1 MPAALFIYSVMLCG
15 INRIW
20 RRFGTVLFNK
30 HKGPSHTFPN
40 VNVQKIT
47 TNLTCSC
54 TQLSNCNSIPLYFW
68 LSENCRNIL
77 FLLKNFCSKIKTI
90 RLNIAILTKKWEKKF
105 HFEIPQFAAL
115 VEKFQHVA
123 PWAPS
128 IQVYNQH
135 QGRLSLPSLRG
146 RWIEYRSIW
155 LGLRRGEFTCVV
167 WQMWNSI
174 WQVMLR
180 SSIGDR
186 LPIHHLYNPR
196 FRWTWITSH
205 SRCCADC
212 GVQTAVVL
220 SNEEY

>member
-1 MPAALFIYSVMLCG
+1 MSAALFIYSVMLCG

-90 RLNIAILTKKWEKKF
+90 RLNIAILTKKWEKKISF
-105 HFEIPQFAAL
+105 WDSTICSVSRKIPTCCPMGPIHPGIQPTPGSTQPSIPQ
-115 VEKFQHVA
+115 
-123 PWAPS
+123 
-128 IQVYNQH
+128 
-135 QGRLSLPSLRG
+135 G
-146 RWIEYRSIW
+146 
-155 LGLRRGEFTCVV
+155 
-167 WQMWNSI
+167 
-174 WQVMLR
+174 
-180 SSIGDR
+180 
-186 LPIHHLYNPR
+186 
-196 FRWTWITSH
+196 
-205 SRCCADC
+205 
-212 GVQTAVVL
+212 
-220 SNEEY
+220 